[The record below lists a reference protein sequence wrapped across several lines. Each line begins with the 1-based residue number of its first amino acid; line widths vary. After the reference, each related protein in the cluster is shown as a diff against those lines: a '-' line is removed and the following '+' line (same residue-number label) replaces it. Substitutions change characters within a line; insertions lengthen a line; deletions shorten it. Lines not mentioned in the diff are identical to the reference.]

1 MIGVYDL
8 KLVALSVVVA
18 ALASYTALDLAG
30 RVSATDGR
38 NSIKWLLG
46 GAFSMGTG
54 IWSMHFIG
62 MLAFR
67 LPVPVAYDIPI
78 NILSWLL
85 AIGVSGVALFVVR
98 RPTMTGSNLTTGAAL
113 MGVGICS
120 MHYTGMAA
128 MRMSPPIQYDPVLF
142 VASVI
147 IAIVASLAALW
158 IAFQLRRKYSGG
170 AILAK
175 LGSAVVMGFAIAGM
189 HYTGMAAAQFAPDSI
204 CLAADGGSAMDNATL
219 AVIIGVATLSI
230 LAITLVISSLDAH
243 FAAHTAKLA
252 DSLQVANEQLRSI
265 ALYDQLTGLP
275 NRFLLEDRL
284 AQAMVRA
291 DRAQKSF
298 AVMFVDLDGFK
309 AVNDTYGHR
318 IGDDLL
324 RAVGRCLTK
333 CIRRGYRRAQR
344 RRRIHRRAGQP
355 GRPRGRCHHRIQD
368 RSRVVEAGSCRTA
381 RTGYFVQRRDQRLSR
396 GRQGRE
402 HPHGQRRRG
411 HVPCQEDRA
420 QQLPVLRPRHER
432 GTFRRHAIAH
442 RSSAGSR
449 GCGVGPHQD
458 RKRPP
463 LYRPTPACHAHDRP
477 HLLPSRHQPRRPGRH
492 CCTIK
497 GALRG
502 ARGART

>member
-1 MIGVYDL
+1 MLGVYDL
-8 KLVALSVVVA
+8 KLVILSVVVA
-18 ALASYTALDLAG
+18 AFASYTALDLAG
-30 RVSATDGR
+30 RVSSTHGR
-38 NSIKWLLG
+38 NSLKWLLG

-67 LPVPVAYDIPI
+67 LPIPMAYDIPI

-85 AIGVSGVALFVVR
+85 AIAVSGVALFVVQ
-98 RPTMTGSNLTTGAAL
+98 RPTMTGSNLTSGAAL

-128 MRMSPPIQYDPVLF
+128 MRMSPPIQYDPPLF

-147 IAIVASLAALW
+147 IAISASLVALW

-170 AILAK
+170 AILTK

-189 HYTGMAAAQFAPDSI
+189 HYTGMAAAQFAPDSV
-204 CLAADGGSAMDNATL
+204 CLAADGGSAIDNATL
-219 AVIIGVATLSI
+219 AVIIGAATLSI

-252 DSLQVANEQLRSI
+252 DSLQAANEQLRSI

-291 DRAQKSF
+291 DRAQKRF
-298 AVMFVDLDGFK
+298 AILFVDLDGFK

-324 RAVGRCLTK
+324 RTVGRCLTK
-333 CIRRGYRRAQR
+333 CIRKEDTVARSGGDEF
-344 RRRIHRRAGQP
+344 IVVLGSLGDP
-355 GRPRGRCHHRIQD
+355 GDAAIIGSKIVHELSKPLHVEQHELGISCSVGISVYPEDGRDVNALIVNADVAMYH
-368 RSRVVEAGSCRTA
+368 AK
-381 RTGYFVQRRDQRLSR
+381 RTGRNNYQFFVP
-396 GRQGRE
+396 GM
-402 HPHGQRRRG
+402 
-411 HVPCQEDRA
+411 RA
-420 QQLPVLRPRHER
+420 
-432 GTFRRHAIAH
+432 A
-442 RSSAGSR
+442 SS
-449 GCGVGPHQD
+449 GVVQ
-458 RKRPP
+458 
-463 LYRPTPACHAHDRP
+463 
-477 HLLPSRHQPRRPGRH
+477 
-492 CCTIK
+492 
-497 GALRG
+497 
-502 ARGART
+502 

>member
-8 KLVALSVVVA
+8 KLVVLSVVVA

-30 RVSATDGR
+30 RVSATHGR
-38 NSIKWLLG
+38 NSLKWLLG

-67 LPVPVAYDIPI
+67 LPIPMAYDIPI
-78 NILSWLL
+78 NILSWFL
-85 AIGVSGVALFVVR
+85 AIVVSGIALFVVQ

-158 IAFQLRRKYSGG
+158 IAFQLRRKYSGA

-243 FAAHTAKLA
+243 FAAHAAKLA
-252 DSLQVANEQLRSI
+252 DSLQAANEQLRSI
-265 ALYDQLTGLP
+265 ALYDRLTGLP

-284 AQAMVRA
+284 AQAMARA

-324 RAVGRCLTK
+324 RAVGRCLAK
-333 CIRRGYRRAQR
+333 CIRNEDTVARSGGDEFIVVLGNLGDPKDAAIIGAKIVHELSKPVHVEQHELGISCSVGISVY
-344 RRRIHRRAGQP
+344 P
-355 GRPRGRCHHRIQD
+355 EDGRDVNTLMVNADVAMYH
-368 RSRVVEAGSCRTA
+368 AK
-381 RTGYFVQRRDQRLSR
+381 RTGRNNYQFFVP
-396 GRQGRE
+396 GM
-402 HPHGQRRRG
+402 
-411 HVPCQEDRA
+411 
-420 QQLPVLRPRHER
+420 
-432 GTFRRHAIAH
+432 
-442 RSSAGSR
+442 SA
-449 GCGVGPHQD
+449 
-458 RKRPP
+458 
-463 LYRPTPACHAHDRP
+463 A
-477 HLLPSRHQPRRPGRH
+477 PSGITQ
-492 CCTIK
+492 
-497 GALRG
+497 
-502 ARGART
+502 

>member
-1 MIGVYDL
+1 MTGVYDL
-8 KLVALSVVVA
+8 KLVILSVVVA

-30 RVSATDGR
+30 RVSSTRGT
-38 NSIKWLLG
+38 NSLRWLLG

-67 LPVPVAYDIPI
+67 LPIPMAYDIPI

-85 AIGVSGVALFVVR
+85 AIAVSGVALFVVQ

-128 MRMSPPIQYDPVLF
+128 MRMSPPIEYDPPLF

-147 IAIVASLAALW
+147 IAIGASLAALW

-189 HYTGMAAAQFAPDSI
+189 HYTGMAAAQFAADSV
-204 CLAADGGSAMDNATL
+204 CLAADGGSAIDNATL
-219 AVIIGVATLSI
+219 AVIIGAATLSI
-230 LAITLVISSLDAH
+230 LTITLVISSLDAH

-252 DSLQVANEQLRSI
+252 DSLQAANEQLRSI

-284 AQAMVRA
+284 TQAMVRA
-291 DRAQKSF
+291 DRAQNNF

-318 IGDDLL
+318 VGDDLL
-324 RAVGRCLTK
+324 RAVGHCLTK
-333 CIRRGYRRAQR
+333 CIRKEDTVARSGGDEF
-344 RRRIHRRAGQP
+344 IVVLGSL
-355 GRPRGRCHHRIQD
+355 GDPRDAAIIGAKIVHELSKPVH
-368 RSRVVEAGSCRTA
+368 VEQHEVGISCSVGISVYPEDGSDVNTLMVNA
-381 RTGYFVQRRDQRLSR
+381 DVAMYHAKRTGRNNFQFFVPGMSA
-396 GRQGRE
+396 
-402 HPHGQRRRG
+402 
-411 HVPCQEDRA
+411 VP
-420 QQLPVLRPRHER
+420 
-432 GTFRRHAIAH
+432 
-442 RSSAGSR
+442 S
-449 GCGVGPHQD
+449 GVTQ
-458 RKRPP
+458 
-463 LYRPTPACHAHDRP
+463 
-477 HLLPSRHQPRRPGRH
+477 
-492 CCTIK
+492 
-497 GALRG
+497 
-502 ARGART
+502 